1 MTEFEKYARLDRGIS
16 SLSLHNYAKMASGGS
31 IQQPV
36 VLEQGQLNMTA
47 VDVFSRL
54 MADRTIFLGQTIDEN
69 VANIVTAQLLFLNS
83 QDNKPIS
90 MYLNTPGGSV
100 IDGLQIYDTMQ
111 LIKSPVHTIATGL
124 AASMGSIIL
133 VGGEEGCRGALPNAT
148 IMIHQ
153 VMGGSY
159 GQMSDVEIASKEMK
173 RIQNLLYGILAE
185 RTGKNIKQI
194 AKDAD
199 RDKWM
204 SPQDALEYGIIDKVL
219 TGKGVI

>member
-16 SLSLHNYAKMASGGS
+16 SLSLHNYAKMVSGGS

-54 MADRTIFLGQTIDEN
+54 MVDRTIFLGQTIDEN

-100 IDGLQIYDTMQ
+100 VDGLQIYDTMQ

-133 VGGEEGCRGALPNAT
+133 VGGEDGCRGALPNAT

-153 VMGGSY
+153 VMGGGY
-159 GQMSDVEIASKEMK
+159 GQMADVEIASKEMK

-185 RTGKNIKQI
+185 RTGKSIKQI
-194 AKDAD
+194 TKDAD

-204 SPQDALEYGIIDKVL
+204 SPQDALQYGIIDKVF
-219 TGKGVI
+219 TGKGLL

>member
-16 SLSLHNYAKMASGGS
+16 SLSLHNYAKMVRGGS

-100 IDGLQIYDTMQ
+100 VDGLQIYDTMQ

-159 GQMSDVEIASKEMK
+159 GQMTDVEIASKEMK

-185 RTGKNIKQI
+185 RTGKSIKQI
-194 AKDAD
+194 TKDAD

-204 SPQDALEYGIIDKVL
+204 SPQDALQYGIIDKVF